1 MYKIFV
7 KNLKLFGYHGVNPEE
22 KINGQDFIF
31 NVSLH
36 LMENCEIP
44 DIAVNDNISN
54 TVNYSE
60 IIRIIKKV
68 NSEKKFDLLET
79 LSRHIA
85 ENILEFSP
93 LISKVKVK
101 VEKPNPPIRE
111 ELESVGVICKLE
123 KSLRGQLKDAISS
136 EKKQRLQRQYNT
148 EATKATQSE
157 ISDEGSFTN
166 TQVKYTT
173 QKEAGKNAVFSRFYL
188 SAGSNIGD
196 REKNLRDAVH
206 GLAGKDFIKILKVSS
221 IYETEPMYYKEQ
233 DSFFNIALEG
243 TIAGD
248 YGPFE
253 FLGLLKS
260 MEYYMGRKGSEVRYG
275 PRLIDLD
282 LLYFDELEIMSDIL
296 VIPHP
301 LIKERRFV
309 LLPLA
314 EITPCLEIEGKK
326 IADFLKICKL
336 DEKVLKIKEW

>member
-1 MYKIFV
+1 MYKVFI

-31 NVSLH
+31 NVSIH
-36 LMENCEIP
+36 LKENCEIP
-44 DIAVNDNISN
+44 DIALNDNISN

-79 LSRHIA
+79 LSSQVA
-85 ENILEFSP
+85 QNILGFSP

-111 ELESVGVICKLE
+111 ELESVGVSCKLE
-123 KSLRGQLKDAISS
+123 KSVQPKEKFAGV
-136 EKKQRLQRQYNT
+136 KKQNLQESFAAGALEARTSAGGFFNT
-148 EATKATQSE
+148 VQ
-157 ISDEGSFTN
+157 I
-166 TQVKYTT
+166 KYPE
-173 QKEAGKNAVFSRFYL
+173 QKEAGKNGGFSRFYL

-196 REKNLRDAVH
+196 REKNLRDAVF
-206 GLAGKDFIKILKVSS
+206 GLADKDFIKILKVSS

-233 DSFFNIALEG
+233 DSFLNIALEG
-243 TIAGD
+243 TVAGD

-282 LLYFDELEIMSDIL
+282 LLYFDELKIMSDIL

-314 EITPCLEIEGKK
+314 EITPDLEIEGKK

-336 DEKVLKIKEW
+336 DEKVVKIKEW

>member
-1 MYKIFV
+1 MYKIFI

-31 NVSLH
+31 NAVVQLKGD
-36 LMENCEIP
+36 CEKP
-44 DIAVNDNISN
+44 AIALNDDISN

-60 IIRIIKKV
+60 IITVIKEA
-68 NSEKKFDLLET
+68 NSSKKFDLLET
-79 LSRHIA
+79 LSGQVA
-85 ENILEFSP
+85 QNILDFSP
-93 LISKVKVK
+93 LISKVMVK
-101 VEKPNPPIRE
+101 VEKPNPPIKDL
-111 ELESVGVICKLE
+111 LESVGVVCKLE
-123 KSLRGQLKDAISS
+123 KSVQFRAEFSGG
-136 EKKQRLQRQYNT
+136 KKQSLQESYASGDA
-148 EATKATQSE
+148 EDVPSF
-157 ISDEGSFTN
+157 GGFFTN
-166 TQVKYTT
+166 AQIKYPN
-173 QKEAGKNAVFSRFYL
+173 QKQTGKKIKFSRFYL

-196 REKNLRDAVH
+196 REKNLRDAVS
-206 GLAGKDFIKILKVSS
+206 GLAIKDFIKISKVSS

-282 LLYFDELEIMSDIL
+282 LLYFDKLVIVSDIL
-296 VIPHP
+296 SVPHP
-301 LIKERRFV
+301 LIKERKFV

-314 EITPCLEIEGKK
+314 EIAPALDMEGIK
-326 IADFLKICKL
+326 ISDFLKICKL
-336 DEKVLKIKEW
+336 DGKVLRIKNW